1 MRATAAFLDPEG
13 VICPVRIWPP
23 TTLIFMPY
31 NCTMREDL
39 VAFGKIWY
47 AFMFKHGYGMF
58 ARFERVKRFLAGI
71 LYRQR
76 GRFAQPFV
84 HLGMAGLVAAGVML
98 APVLASSFP
107 GVSPDPWKDTTA
119 VAEVVLSVTDNATTT
134 VISEKVRDKIVE
146 YEVQNGDTVSGIAA
160 KFGIDSDTIRWENNL
175 ADIKDIK
182 PKQKLR
188 ILPVS
193 GVSHKVVRGETIYSI
208 SKKYNASSQAIVDF
222 PFNTFTDDETFAL
235 AIGQSLVVPDGKKPN
250 IVPWN
255 PSLYVAQRT
264 PNAGAVTAMGQF
276 VWPIGGVITQRYVWY
291 HKGVDIATGMG
302 TPVLAADAGR
312 VVVAGWPDN
321 TGYGNRVMLDHGN
334 GYVTLYGH
342 LSKIY
347 VTVGQTVKRGDQIG
361 AEGST
366 GRSTGPHLHFEI
378 RKGGVAINPLE
389 FLK

>member
-1 MRATAAFLDPEG
+1 
-13 VICPVRIWPP
+13 
-23 TTLIFMPY
+23 
-31 NCTMREDL
+31 
-39 VAFGKIWY
+39 
-47 AFMFKHGYGMF
+47 MF

-222 PFNTFTDDETFAL
+222 PFNTFTDDETF
-235 AIGQSLVVPDGKKPN
+235 
-250 IVPWN
+250 
-255 PSLYVAQRT
+255 
-264 PNAGAVTAMGQF
+264 
-276 VWPIGGVITQRYVWY
+276 
-291 HKGVDIATGMG
+291 
-302 TPVLAADAGR
+302 
-312 VVVAGWPDN
+312 
-321 TGYGNRVMLDHGN
+321 
-334 GYVTLYGH
+334 
-342 LSKIY
+342 LSEK
-347 VTVGQTVKRGDQIG
+347 V
-361 AEGST
+361 
-366 GRSTGPHLHFEI
+366 
-378 RKGGVAINPLE
+378 
-389 FLK
+389 

>member
-1 MRATAAFLDPEG
+1 MVEWMDMKE
-13 VICPVRIWPP
+13 
-23 TTLIFMPY
+23 
-31 NCTMREDL
+31 EL
-39 VAFGKIWY
+39 VSFGKAWY
-47 AFMFKHGYGMF
+47 AFLFKHGYGMF
-58 ARFERVKRFLAGI
+58 ARFERVKRFLAGM

-119 VAEVVLSVTDNATTT
+119 VTEVVLSVTDNATTT

-175 ADIKDIK
+175 ADVKDIK

-264 PNAGAVTAMGQF
+264 PNAGAVTALGQF

-291 HKGVDIATGMG
+291 HKGLDIATAMG
-302 TPVLAADAGR
+302 TPVLAADAGK

-334 GYVTLYGH
+334 DYVTLYGH

-347 VTVGQTVKRGDQIG
+347 VSVGQTVRRGDQVG

-366 GRSTGPHLHFEI
+366 GRSTGPHLHFEV
-378 RKGGVAINPLE
+378 RRGGVAINPLE